1 MGATAGSGFQR
12 CLLTVRLSILLLASP
27 LCVTTAHAQTYPDK
41 PVRVIVPYAAGG
53 PNDIFGRLIARKLTE
68 IFGQPVVIDNRPG
81 ASGNIGAEAV
91 ARAAA
96 DGYTLLLPGAAMLTM
111 NTS

>member
-12 CLLTVRLSILLLASP
+12 CLLTVRLSILLLAA
-27 LCVTTAHAQTYPDK
+27 CTAATHAQTYPDK

-53 PNDIFGRLIARKLTE
+53 PNDIFG
-68 IFGQPVVIDNRPG
+68 QPVVIDNRPG
-81 ASGNIGAEAV
+81 ASGNIGAEVV
-91 ARAAA
+91 ARAAV